1 MDAEDVELY
10 EKHGDELIRFATAL
24 VGPTDADDV
33 LAEVVLRAF
42 ASPAWPTVTERRAYL
57 YRAVLNRAREQ
68 RRSDWRRQ
76 LRELRA
82 ADDGVV
88 AGISPDRADVMAALG
103 RLTSR
108 QRAVVFLT
116 YWQDLEAA
124 EVAALLDLSPR
135 TVQRQLAG
143 ARRRLEVLLR

>member
-1 MDAEDVELY
+1 M
-10 EKHGDELIRFATAL
+10 AT
-24 VGPTDADDV
+24 VAD
-33 LAEVVLRAF
+33 
-42 ASPAWPTVTERRAYL
+42 RRAYL

-68 RRSDWRRQ
+68 RRSEWRRQ
-76 LRELRA
+76 LREIRA
-82 ADDGVV
+82 AEDDVV
-88 AGISPDRADVMAALG
+88 PEISPDRAEVVAALG

-124 EVAALLDLSPR
+124 EVATLLDLSLR